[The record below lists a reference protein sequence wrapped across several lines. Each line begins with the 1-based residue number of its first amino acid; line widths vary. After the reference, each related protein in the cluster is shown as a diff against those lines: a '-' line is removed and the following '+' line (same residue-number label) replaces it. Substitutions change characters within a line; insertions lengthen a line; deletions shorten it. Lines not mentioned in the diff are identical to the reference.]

1 LVLWDVASLCDK
13 CVGVSTDADD
23 RASDVKNETIA
34 TNARHGEHAT
44 LQILKQPIDSP
55 ESRTGYLFP
64 IRKRIEFNT
73 YYEHQN
79 NTGKRPYQQ
88 LNQFR
93 LVLNLHF

>member
-1 LVLWDVASLCDK
+1 MLRRYVTSASGYPLTPTIEQAMSKMKPSQPTHDTE
-13 CVGVSTDADD
+13 STQPCK
-23 RASDVKNETIA
+23 SF
-34 TNARHGEHAT
+34 
-44 LQILKQPIDSP
+44 KQPIDSP
-55 ESRTGYLFP
+55 ESRTGCLFP